1 MRLLAA
7 TTAFVLAIFAVRT
20 SRADPSTT
28 SPQQGYDLGEI
39 WMPRGVA
46 LADAQVAL
54 GTSTAALYNNPG
66 SMPFARTYH
75 FEALASVSPE
85 ARRQSYGGAVVDS
98 FGRFSGGFGG
108 TWTSQDPDGINRQW
122 VDLRWA
128 SAIGIGD
135 KLGIGAGGRFLRVTQ
150 DVGKGPLGPSA
161 VSDGTPKG
169 PVFNVPTF
177 DIGMTFAPIPQI
189 RIGAVGKNLT
199 NAQNALVPV
208 TFASGVGIILGIF
221 SAEAD
226 VLVDFNTWSAR
237 AAARISTGAEVF
249 LFDRVPVRL
258 GYRFDQGQ
266 RTHALGWGL
275 GWVDKKFSVELS
287 ARRDIVADAPM
298 MVIVLGLRY
307 FYDPGASDA
316 NEGQALAKSTHGA
329 LPIGM

>member
-1 MRLLAA
+1 MLRWVVMMVIVLLVPAA
-7 TTAFVLAIFAVRT
+7 V
-20 SRADPSTT
+20 RADPSTT
-28 SPQQGYDLGEI
+28 SPQQGYDLGEV

-75 FEALASVSPE
+75 FEALGSVSPE
-85 ARRQSYGGAVVDS
+85 ARRFGVGGAVVDS

-108 TWTSQDPDGINRQW
+108 SWNSMDPDGINRQW

-128 SAIGIGD
+128 TAIGLGD
-135 KLGIGAGGRFLRVTQ
+135 KLGIGAGGRYLRVTQ
-150 DVGKGPLGPSA
+150 DVAKGPLGPSTL
-161 VSDGTPKG
+161 SDGSPKS

-177 DIGMTFAPIPQI
+177 DIGMTFAPIPQL

-199 NAQNALVPV
+199 NPQNSLLPV
-208 TFASGVGIILGIF
+208 TFASGVGVVLGAF

-226 VLVDFNTWSAR
+226 VLVDFNTWSNRATAR
-237 AAARISTGAEVF
+237 LSTGAELF
-249 LFDRVPVRL
+249 LFERVPVRL

-275 GWVDKKFSVELS
+275 GWVDKKFSVEIS
-287 ARRDIVADAPM
+287 ARRDFIADNPM

-307 FYDPGASDA
+307 FYDPGAADA
-316 NEGQALAKSTHGA
+316 KEGSSTLAKRSMP
-329 LPIGM
+329 PIGM